1 MFLEISQNS
10 QENNCGRVSFLIKL
24 QVCNFIKKR
33 LCCRCFPVNFV
44 KFLKHLFL
52 QNASGVCFWILLDIA
67 GYCFWIFWYYMP
79 ALFDFVS
86 QLIFFFS
93 CSLEE
98 KMAFL
103 NASHLDHGGLK
114 AKNQLKSLFSHFYV
128 VPQKVLWRP
137 LTVNNATKKC
147 GNKYLHKFLIDFF
160 FFWKARDSKG

>member
-1 MFLEISQNS
+1 MQVFSCEFCEISKTP
-10 QENNCGRVSFLIKL
+10 FLT
-24 QVCNFIKKR
+24 KR
-33 LCCRCFPVNFV
+33 LRC
-44 KFLKHLFL
+44 LFL
-52 QNASGVCFWILLDIA
+52 DIAWYCWILLLDILVLYA
-67 GYCFWIFWYYMP
+67 SFIWLCI
-79 ALFDFVS
+79 AVN
-86 QLIFFFS
+86 IFFS

-160 FFWKARDSKG
+160 FVERPGTVRVNSLFNLRYQ

>member
-1 MFLEISQNS
+1 MFCKKGVL
-10 QENNCGRVSFLIKL
+10 R
-24 QVCNFIKKR
+24 NFTKFTGKQLWQSLFFNKVAKR
-33 LCCRCFPVNFV
+33 LRC
-44 KFLKHLFL
+44 LFL
-52 QNASGVCFWILLDIA
+52 DIAWYCWILLLDILVLYA
-67 GYCFWIFWYYMP
+67 SFIWLCI
-79 ALFDFVS
+79 AVN
-86 QLIFFFS
+86 IFFS